1 MKTTKLPGYP
11 NIIIR
16 YAPAKG
22 LQVPVFLL
30 RNRREKALHTEW
42 FNRYYNLHHCL
53 PHYTLLL
60 SQPYDGQDHFGQ
72 PYFSAAAIEK
82 LHHVAR
88 AESLRLMSLVT
99 LAISPQQQMHYFNGT
114 LLSELP
120 TLYAI
125 YCSNGQSEAE
135 AREAFAFFK
144 FDYANPRIRGSAFN
158 REFDFLPV
166 CKKQLW
172 KEHGHELHQKKE

>member
-1 MKTTKLPGYP
+1 MKTTKLSGYP

-22 LQVPVFLL
+22 LELPVFLL

-42 FNRYYNLHHCL
+42 FNRYYNLHCCL

-60 SQPYDGQDHFGQ
+60 SQPYDGQDSCGQ
-72 PYFSAAAIEK
+72 PYFSAAAIDK
-82 LHHVAR
+82 LHHISQM
-88 AESLRLMSLVT
+88 ESARLMSVVT
-99 LAISPQQQMHYFNGT
+99 LKISPHKQVHYFNGT
-114 LLSELP
+114 LLNELP
-120 TLYAI
+120 SLYAV
-125 YCSNGQSEAE
+125 YSSSGQTETE

-144 FDYANPRIRGSAFN
+144 LDYANPRVRGAAFN
-158 REFDFLPV
+158 KEFDFLPV

-172 KEHGHELHQKKE
+172 KEYGHKLFKGKE